1 MFISR
6 VDNSVYS
13 LSLGM
18 GARRDWNYIS
28 VRILD
33 LHKYYGC
40 STLLSNED
48 KPKYI
53 YTSNINQD
61 SYINLIRQVKRKHK

>member
-6 VDNSVYS
+6 IDNSVYS
-13 LSLGM
+13 LSLDM
-18 GARRDWNYIS
+18 STRRDWNYIS

-40 STLLSNED
+40 SILLSNED
-48 KPKYI
+48 KPKDI
-53 YTSNINQD
+53 YASDINQD
-61 SYINLIRQVKRKHK
+61 SYINLIKQVKRK